1 MNLESPLPH
10 AEASQASL
18 EDAAAL
24 LAARYR
30 DKLGQVP
37 GQWSAV
43 LETMLAHRSVRGF
56 LPSQVPQETLELV
69 LAAASSAPTSSN
81 LQTWSVVVVQDP
93 ARKAR
98 LAKLA
103 AGQKFIEQS
112 PTLLIWLADLS
123 RLEALA
129 AERQQSVEGIH
140 YLELLFVAIIDAA
153 LAAQNAVVALE
164 SLGLGSVY
172 IGAMRNNPLEVAAE
186 LGLPKRVFPVFG
198 MSIGFPDPAVSTGIK
213 PRLALPAV
221 VHHEQYNA
229 AAQPGTIAEYD
240 VRMSAFQAEQKMG
253 PEIWTQKVMSRVR
266 GPESLSG
273 RDKMRAVLAEMGF
286 EIR

>member
-1 MNLESPLPH
+1 MPDVETN
-10 AEASQASL
+10 QTSL
-18 EDAAAL
+18 EDAAEL

-30 DKLGQVP
+30 DKLAPAP

-43 LETMLAHRSVRGF
+43 LETMLSHRSVRGF
-56 LPSQVPQETLELV
+56 LPSQVPEETLRLV

-98 LAKLA
+98 LARLA

-112 PTLLIWLADLS
+112 PTLLIWLADLA

-129 AERQQSVEGIH
+129 AERQQSVDGIN

-172 IGAMRNNPLEVAAE
+172 VGAMRNHPLEVAAE

-198 MSIGFPDPAVSTGIK
+198 LSIGFPDPAVATGIK
-213 PRLALPAV
+213 PRLAQPAV
-221 VHHEQYNA
+221 VHREQYSA
-229 AAQPGTIAEYD
+229 AAQPATIAEYD
-240 VRMSAFQAEQKMG
+240 SRMSAFQAEQKMG
-253 PEIWTQKVMSRVR
+253 AEIWTQKVISRVR
-266 GPESLSG
+266 NAQSLAG
-273 RDKMRAVLAEMGF
+273 RDKMRAVLAELGF